1 MIYILNKFYTFW
13 YLYKLVLKI
22 KSLSMTMANQ
32 CKGKWNYL
40 FPFLMK
46 KFNPIK
52 ITFIFS
58 IYIYFLPQKKVYLLQ
73 VYIIFEMVLI
83 LKV

>member
-1 MIYILNKFYTFW
+1 MLYILKHN
-13 YLYKLVLKI
+13 LVLKNEI
-22 KSLSMTMANQ
+22 RVDMTIANQ
-32 CKGKWNYL
+32 CTGEQNHL

-58 IYIYFLPQKKVYLLQ
+58 IYIFFLPQKKIVYLFQ
-73 VYIIFEMVLI
+73 IYIIFEMVSI
-83 LKV
+83 LKELYC